1 MSAMVSNPF
10 STRFTRPGRIEPF
23 DGAGRRVDIDGLV
36 ERFRGLG
43 STAAIVGPHGS
54 GKSTLLTHL
63 AEAIERRDG
72 QSSRI
77 RLHSWR
83 DALAA
88 WRVIRHSAACGTV
101 CIDSWECIGPAT
113 RILLRLAARLSGC
126 GLLVTS
132 HRGTGMPELMRC
144 GTSADLLSAIVRS
157 LPDHACW
164 YGTLICEADIEA
176 AFTKHSGNL
185 RESLYEL
192 YDRFESR
199 GRRIR
204 GYGGAGPD
212 GGDGS
217 EGGRPGIHEFIGGFS
232 YVGAPERNLG

>member
-1 MSAMVSNPF
+1 MASNPF
-10 STRFTRPGRIEPF
+10 STRFTRPGKIEPL
-23 DGAGRRVDIDGLV
+23 DEAGRPVDVEGLL
-36 ERFRGLG
+36 ERLRDLG
-43 STAAIVGPHGS
+43 GTAAIVGPHGS
-54 GKSTLLTHL
+54 GKSTLLAYL
-63 AEAIERRDG
+63 AEAIERRGG
-72 QSSRI
+72 QSPRI
-77 RLHSWR
+77 RLRSWW
-83 DALAA
+83 DGLAA
-88 WRVIRHSAACGTV
+88 WRVISQSVAGETV

-113 RILLRLAARLSGC
+113 RILLRLAAHLSGC

-132 HRGTGMPELMRC
+132 HRRVGMPELTRC
-144 GTSADLLSAIVRS
+144 GTSVSLLRAIVRN
-157 LPDHACW
+157 LPHSPDW

-199 GRRIR
+199 GCRIR

-217 EGGRPGIHEFIGGFS
+217 DGRRQGIHEFTGGFS